1 MDFTMM
7 MHELDILPFHLMKED
22 LLKEVCYHTH
32 QIRRRKE
39 GRAFDLGSFLP
50 IQVVCE
56 TGSHQAL

>member
-1 MDFTMM
+1 M
-7 MHELDILPFHLMKED
+7 LMYEARYIYIYSHVERRMPSD
-22 LLKEVCYHTH
+22 QENQESH
-32 QIRRRKE
+32 QSSRRRRE

>member
-1 MDFTMM
+1 MK
-7 MHELDILPFHLMKED
+7 LDIYIYSHVERRMPSDQENQ
-22 LLKEVCYHTH
+22 ESH
-32 QIRRRKE
+32 QSSRRRRE